1 MRNELGI
8 QKKVP
13 WRSST
18 VNHLSLSGIWVNMI
32 KGLVTRG
39 CMGTTALLT
48 ILRSWTIL
56 YPPFSL
62 TAGRIGVLA
71 DRALMGHALRIY
83 P

>member
-1 MRNELGI
+1 MRNELGDTKEGTLEI
-8 QKKVP
+8 KYSKSFIII
-13 WRSST
+13 RY
-18 VNHLSLSGIWVNMI
+18 LGNMI

-62 TAGRIGVLA
+62 TAGRMSAG
-71 DRALMGHALRIY
+71 
-83 P
+83 